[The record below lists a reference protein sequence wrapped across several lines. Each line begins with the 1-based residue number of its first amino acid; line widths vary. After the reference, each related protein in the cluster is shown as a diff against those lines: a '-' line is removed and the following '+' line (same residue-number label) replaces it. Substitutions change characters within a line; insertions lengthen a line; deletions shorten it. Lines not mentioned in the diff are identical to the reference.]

1 MKNPNQY
8 LLEARRCI
16 DEFQQIELLTD
27 LKWDDVEHL
36 WYFSIKICK
45 TNEEKSAFLNSV
57 WYITIEEIFPAGK
70 IKIFPA
76 VKGGII
82 DTFYHQSNNGTISDN
97 GLWRNGDVCLKD
109 PLEYM
114 ADINRE
120 PLNAMDRI
128 HWNIERLLLWIYK
141 AEKDCLVTNKD
152 RFELPDVKKSYNID
166 IIFNED
172 EISYM
177 QWEDSGAKSGIV
189 KLKGGENNQYFVQT
203 FYDLKNNISVENVWG
218 GYVNKQKDDFITGIW
233 IALDKIPVINIW
245 QAPNTIAELKNVLE
259 QNGISWEQDIIR
271 LFDKIRDGKRHPFL
285 IGFPIPEK
293 FFGENRNYHW
303 WSWMLPRLSYG
314 NKVHKGFRPEKK
326 GWHLRDSLLILNE
339 NNKIEWSYSQNW
351 NQNQILNRGMFKR
364 RVIRKKYAI
373 IGAGAIGS
381 MVSELLVRSGVWKL
395 LIMDGDILSV
405 GNLSRHTLAI
415 KDINHAKATGLKER
429 LESINSHVRVEIVN
443 EYLSYNN
450 LDALTTCDVII
461 DCTAKDSVIDVLS
474 KIKTEKIISS
484 ISVGFKAERLYFV
497 YYKGKEFNENVFSQQ
512 MLELIQKDKKKMNI
526 ENLPWDGV
534 GCWNPVFPA
543 LGYDMYMAASV
554 AVEMMTKLIINDSE
568 HKYTCVFEK
577 KYGMDG
583 LLIGYERIC
592 E

>member
-1 MKNPNQY
+1 M
-8 LLEARRCI
+8 
-16 DEFQQIELLTD
+16 
-27 LKWDDVEHL
+27 
-36 WYFSIKICK
+36 
-45 TNEEKSAFLNSV
+45 
-57 WYITIEEIFPAGK
+57 
-70 IKIFPA
+70 
-76 VKGGII
+76 
-82 DTFYHQSNNGTISDN
+82 
-97 GLWRNGDVCLKD
+97 
-109 PLEYM
+109 
-114 ADINRE
+114 
-120 PLNAMDRI
+120 
-128 HWNIERLLLWIYK
+128 
-141 AEKDCLVTNKD
+141 
-152 RFELPDVKKSYNID
+152 
-166 IIFNED
+166 
-172 EISYM
+172 
-177 QWEDSGAKSGIV
+177 
-189 KLKGGENNQYFVQT
+189 
-203 FYDLKNNISVENVWG
+203 
-218 GYVNKQKDDFITGIW
+218 
-233 IALDKIPVINIW
+233 
-245 QAPNTIAELKNVLE
+245 E